1 MQARNVTARTLQAAA
16 DEIGVTLDITT
27 QNARGT
33 RHRVKLNPR
42 VPDSCYRPPCKK
54 HRTGQWPE
62 ARCRCRR
69 WNDERGDAPYQ
80 RANAS
85 SFRSGQRVHAVC
97 WHGFRDFF
105 RAVYRREPG
114 AIFVTAYDTWRGSD
128 DFEAR
133 FRESGHRNIGSQMYP
148 VAAAEACRCPEAGFV
163 GQNEGSALAGVQF
176 NTFTNPVDT
185 YGADEADGAA
195 CRAMANA
202 LRAAGR

>member
-1 MQARNVTARTLQAAA
+1 MQARNVTAATLRAAA

-27 QNARGT
+27 QNHAGT
-33 RHRVKLNPR
+33 RHRVKLNPL
-42 VPDSCYRPPCKK
+42 VPDSAYRPPCKK
-54 HRTGQWPE
+54 HRDGTYWGT
-62 ARCRCRR
+62 CHCRR

-80 RANAS
+80 RMKRDGS
-85 SFRSGQRVHAVC
+85 ERRVHAVC

-105 RAVYRREPG
+105 RAVYRIEPG
-114 AIFVTAYDTWRGSD
+114 AVFATAYDTWRDSE

-148 VAAAEACRCPEAGFV
+148 MAAAEACRCPESGCVDNGPAMAWSER
-163 GQNEGSALAGVQF
+163 Q
-176 NTFTNPVDT
+176 TYTNPVDT

-202 LRAAGR
+202 LRAVR